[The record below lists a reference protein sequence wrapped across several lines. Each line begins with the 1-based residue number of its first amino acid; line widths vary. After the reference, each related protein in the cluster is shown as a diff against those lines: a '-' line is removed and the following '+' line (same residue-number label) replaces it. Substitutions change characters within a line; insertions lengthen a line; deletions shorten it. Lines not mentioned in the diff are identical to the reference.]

1 MTIDISEAER
11 RALIRHYGGVLA
23 EENEWRSLRSAA
35 IQEICARLSEL
46 AAALAPDEDGGD
58 E

>member
-1 MTIDISEAER
+1 MTFDISEAER
-11 RALIRHYGGVLA
+11 RALIHHYGA
-23 EENEWRSLRSAA
+23 ELSEKEWRWQRASR